1 MNYVLKRKDEI
12 ITLID
17 FAEDGSIY
25 KFHEKLVNPELSPL
39 HDVHNHEW
47 LKQWWKRRSV
57 PISQGNIRAMLEKK
71 GLLGPE
77 EFLLKNLGLSLTDY
91 YWISP
96 LDSGMTWK
104 DVNLFDND
112 FHGNILI
119 AESEEEDDSKLPHY
133 TPNGSLQGSLEKSWI
148 ILNGER
154 GLLKGNRDYLSS
166 ESINEVIASK
176 LHELQGFDNYTQYKL
191 IKIQGRKY
199 DYGCYSKL
207 FTSQELEL
215 ISAYDIV
222 CSEKKANDVSYFEH
236 FIKVSAEHGM
246 DESALRCYMDYMILS
261 DFVLSGRDR
270 HLNNVAVLRDSKTL
284 EFVMPAPIYDSG
296 KCLFVQDSVP
306 SSDKGLLSIKTE
318 SFASDELK
326 LLSLVS
332 DRSLLDVT
340 KLPSR
345 SFIEKIYSLDSQI
358 DEKRIRLI
366 GEAYERKVE
375 LFRAFQLGEDL
386 QKMKFSVKKYRKPDI
401 NVEEFVIAST
411 EMMNDEN
418 DVKTKHG
425 KRGR

>member
-119 AESEEEDDSKLPHY
+119 AESEDEDDGKLPHY
-133 TPNGSLQGSLEKSWI
+133 TPNGSLQGSLEKSWV

-246 DESALRCYMDYMILS
+246 DESALRSYMDYVILS

-270 HLNNVAVLRDSKTL
+270 HLNNVSILRDSKTL

-401 NVEEFVIAST
+401 NVEEFVIVGT

-418 DVKTKHG
+418 DVKTKH
-425 KRGR
+425 RQCGR